1 MKLNLTQ
8 ELMGETEGGRYK
20 RRVFKA
26 RSLVFCFFISVF
38 LHLFCYG
45 FASKPV
51 PTSRDLAGKAEATD
65 STPNS
70 IDVNAVCE
78 LIYRGQFE
86 AAGQLANLY
95 LGRSRE
101 RPDSNGTIVKKIV
114 QLEQIVTEYQAISQR
129 RREALEAAYQSQ
141 ITKLEKL
148 QANTNANDV
157 NDVNDVID
165 INDVNDIVRIFSVF
179 VRAIEFADERQ
190 KKELLSDSF
199 LNEVF
204 QKAIE
209 RAAEFESEGKWL
221 DAYVNCYSWLE
232 VIDANNQVYSDY
244 AEQLRE
250 KANIVGS
257 FQDSSCESRRE
268 RFDGVEGRILVRAVD
283 FLRSN
288 YVNTIDYR
296 QMGIEGIERCE
307 LLAEVVKLSFSE
319 ISKSKAL
326 AFVDDKSTGL
336 FLPPD
341 SNQLSAWSA
350 GLTVILDEIS
360 DRSIEVD
367 RDSFIEAFE
376 KVLLLNAVTIQLPRQ
391 VLVAHFTEAALS
403 ALDSYTVMVWPKQVQ
418 EFEKIMTNKFTGIGI
433 RMTKEK
439 GQIKVASLLPDTP
452 AYHSGLDAGDV
463 IEAVDGETTK
473 GMSTTCAV
481 KRITGPRGTKVTLT
495 IRRLGN
501 GQTEDQVMDIT
512 ITRGVITVP
521 TVYGWQRT
529 ERVDWLYMIDEER
542 RIGYVRISSF
552 AGRTASDLEQA
563 LLKLESE
570 GLRGLILDL
579 RFNTGGFLP
588 SAIEIT
594 DKFVKDGL
602 IVSTRPP
609 RVEDWTFTRARKKRT
624 HPDYPLVVLIN
635 SDSASASEI
644 VAGALGDP
652 QHNRAILVGD
662 RTHGKGSVQA
672 ITEQPRGAQLKYTM
686 AYYHLPSGQ
695 RVESREMMKKRDR
708 NDWGV
713 GPDVEV
719 KLRSDEI
726 RKMSQMQWDNLV
738 LARADHDS
746 GAAPLKKYTIEET
759 IESDPQLAV
768 GLLVIKS
775 KLIESEVLVGNM
787 N

>member
-26 RSLVFCFFISVF
+26 RSLAFCFFVSVF
-38 LHLFCYG
+38 LHSFCYG

-51 PTSRDLAGKAEATD
+51 PTSRDLAGKAEATET
-65 STPNS
+65 TPNS

-78 LIYRGQFE
+78 LIYRGQFDT
-86 AAGQLANLY
+86 AGELANSY
-95 LGRSRE
+95 LDKSRSHLD
-101 RPDSNGTIVKKIV
+101 PDTPVVSKFVQLVQIV
-114 QLEQIVTEYQAISQR
+114 QEYQAISQR
-129 RREALEAAYQSQ
+129 RKEALEAAYQSQ
-141 ITKLEKL
+141 ITKLERF

-165 INDVNDIVRIFSVF
+165 INDVNDIVRIFSAVA
-179 VRAIEFADERQ
+179 RAIEFADEGQ

-199 LNEVF
+199 LKEFF
-204 QKAIE
+204 QKSIDKAS
-209 RAAEFESEGKWL
+209 EFEAEGKWF

-232 VIDANNQVYSDY
+232 VIDANNQAYSDY
-244 AEQLRE
+244 AENLRE

-257 FQDSSCESRRE
+257 FQDSSCESRQE
-268 RFDGVEGRILVRAVD
+268 RFEGVEGRILVRAVD

-288 YVNTIDYR
+288 YVNTVNYR
-296 QMGIEGIERCE
+296 QMVIEGVERCE
-307 LLAEVVKLSFSE
+307 LLAEVIKLSFSE
-319 ISKSKAL
+319 ISKSETL

-336 FLPPD
+336 LLPPD
-341 SNQLSAWSA
+341 SNQLSAWSV
-350 GLTVILDEIS
+350 GLRVILDEVS
-360 DRSIEVD
+360 DTSVEVD
-367 RDSFIEAFE
+367 RDSFVEAFE
-376 KVLLLNAVTIQLPRQ
+376 KVLLLNAVTVQLPRQ

-403 ALDSYTVMVWPKQVQ
+403 ALDSYTVMVWPRQVQ
-418 EFEKIMTNKFTGIGI
+418 EFEKMMTNKFTGIGI

-481 KRITGPRGTKVTLT
+481 KRITGPAGTKVVLT
-495 IRRLGN
+495 IRRPGN
-501 GQTEDQVMDIT
+501 GETEDQVKDIP

-552 AGRTASDLEQA
+552 AGRTSSDLERA
-563 LLKLESE
+563 LLRLESE
-570 GLRGLILDL
+570 GLRGLVLDL
-579 RFNTGGFLP
+579 RFNSGGFLP

-602 IVSTRPP
+602 IVSTRPR
-609 RVEDWTFTRARKKRT
+609 RVEDWSFTRARKKRT

-672 ITEQPRGAQLKYTM
+672 ITEQPGGAQLKYTM

-695 RVESREMMKKRDR
+695 RVESREMMKKRGK

-726 RKMSQMQWDNLV
+726 RKMSEMQWDNLV
-738 LARADHDS
+738 LARVDHDN

-775 KLIESEVLVGNM
+775 KLIESEVLGANM

>member
-1 MKLNLTQ
+1 MKFNLRY
-8 ELMGETEGGRYK
+8 ELRGETEVGSCK

-26 RSLVFCFFISVF
+26 RLLFFCFFVSVF
-38 LHLFCYG
+38 SHSFCYG

-51 PTSRDLAGKAEATD
+51 PTSRDLVGKPKASET
-65 STPNS
+65 TPNS

-86 AAGQLANLY
+86 AAGQLANLN

-101 RPDSNGTIVKKIV
+101 RADSNAAIVEKIV
-114 QLEQIVTEYQAISQR
+114 QLEQIVKEYQTISQR
-129 RREALEAAYQSQ
+129 RREALEEAYQNQ
-141 ITKLEKL
+141 ITRLKKF
-148 QANTNANDV
+148 QANTNA

-165 INDVNDIVRIFSVF
+165 INDVNDIVRIFSV
-179 VRAIEFADERQ
+179 VARAIEFADERQ

-204 QKAIE
+204 QKSID
-209 RAAEFESEGKWL
+209 RAAEFESEGKWF
-221 DAYVNCYSWLE
+221 DAYINCYSWLE
-232 VIDANNQVYSDY
+232 VIDANNQGYSDY
-244 AEQLRE
+244 AEELRE

-257 FQDSSCESRRE
+257 FQDSSCESRQE
-268 RFDGVEGRILVRAVD
+268 RFEGVEGKILVRAAD

-288 YVNTIDYR
+288 YVNTVDYR
-296 QMGIEGIERCE
+296 QMAIEGIERCE
-307 LLAEVVKLSFSE
+307 LLAEVIKLSFSE
-319 ISKSKAL
+319 ISKSETL

-350 GLTVILDEIS
+350 GLSVILDEVS
-360 DRSIEVD
+360 DTSIEVD

-376 KVLLLNAVTIQLPRQ
+376 KVLLLNAVTVQLPKR

-403 ALDSYTVMVWPKQVQ
+403 ALDSYTVMVWPQQVQ
-418 EFEKIMTNKFTGIGI
+418 EFEKMMTNKFTGIGI

-452 AYHSGLDAGDV
+452 AYYSGLDAGDV
-463 IEAVDGETTK
+463 IEAVNGETTK

-481 KRITGPRGTKVTLT
+481 KRITGPAGTKVTLT

-501 GQTEDQVMDIT
+501 GQTEGQVMDIT

-521 TVYGWQRT
+521 TIYGWQRT
-529 ERVDWLYMIDEER
+529 ERGDWLYMIDKER

-552 AGRTASDLEQA
+552 AGQTSSDLERA

-579 RFNTGGFLP
+579 RFNSGGFLP
-588 SAIEIT
+588 TAIEIT

-602 IVSTRPP
+602 ILSTRPR
-609 RVEDWTFTRARKKRT
+609 RVEDWTFTHARKRGT

-672 ITEQPRGAQLKYTM
+672 ITEQPGGAQLKYTM

-695 RVESREMMKKRDR
+695 RVESREMMKKRGR

-726 RKMSQMQWDNLV
+726 RKMSEMQWDNLV
-738 LARADHDS
+738 LARADHDN

-775 KLIESEVLVGNM
+775 KLIESEVLGSNL